1 MIGFIFIYS
10 FVRFWNMFRR
20 DAVCRGK
27 EPWYWSPSDTRNA
40 GSTNNLHDRWNLPI
54 DAAMLAAWFRWK
66 AKFPSNQ
73 RWAKKATR
81 RFNNQ
86 ILIPYK
92 FFISRTK
99 LWIWTLLYWFRIFIV
114 NGVNENLLIPNT
126 CYNSFL
132 CNYMSNQHIFKSW
145 LR

>member
-1 MIGFIFIYS
+1 MWCMISPKIA
-10 FVRFWNMFRR
+10 RFWIMFRR
-20 DAVCRGK
+20 DAVCWGK
-27 EPWYWSPSDTRNA
+27 EPWYWSPSDTWNA
-40 GSTNNLHDRWNLPI
+40 GSANNVHDRRNLPI
-54 DAAMLAAWFRWK
+54 NAAMLAAWFRRK
-66 AKFPSNQ
+66 AEFPSNQ

-114 NGVNENLLIPNT
+114 NGVNWNLLIPNT